1 MLKKEEENLKER
13 KYMLENKLEIAIH
26 RRLNLIN
33 GENLTTDEL
42 LDETEGIAKEVRDI
56 VKEEIW
62 HDVLNPPKSFGRE
75 IIVLCRN
82 KNKPDGIW
90 LSDLIHWEGEYE
102 PRTNWERPVKWA
114 YLKDILPKNEEI

>member
-1 MLKKEEENLKER
+1 
-13 KYMLENKLEIAIH
+13 MLENKLEIAIH

-33 GENLTTDEL
+33 GENLTTDKL
-42 LDETEGIAKEVRDI
+42 LEETEGMAKEVRDI

-62 HDVLNPPKSFGRE
+62 HDVLNPPKSFGEE

-90 LSDLIHWEGEYE
+90 LSDLIYWEGEYE
-102 PRTNWERPVKWA
+102 PRINWERPVKWA